1 MMLIMPMLSTR
12 CKYGLR
18 AAVYV
23 ASQPSG
29 QYVSIRR
36 ISTSLGI
43 SFHFLTKI
51 LQCLTE
57 KGIFVSHRGPHGGVL
72 FARSPGEVTFQDII
86 EAIEGPSVFT
96 ACMLGLSRCRNKTG
110 CPLRKKWSD
119 EQLRMTKLFRET
131 RLNDLVHMFPDDV
144 TKQKNVD
151 EISV

>member
-1 MMLIMPMLSTR
+1 MSMLSTR

-18 AAVYV
+18 AAIYV
-23 ASQPSG
+23 SSQPSG

-43 SFHFLTKI
+43 SFYFLTKI

-57 KGIFVSHRGPHGGVL
+57 KGIFISHRGPHGGVL

-96 ACMLGLSRCRNKTG
+96 ACILGLSLCRKKNG
-110 CPLRKKWSD
+110 CTSQEKWSD
-119 EQLRMTKLFRET
+119 EQLRMTMLFRET

-144 TKQKNVD
+144 TKQKKRAA
-151 EISV
+151 ISV